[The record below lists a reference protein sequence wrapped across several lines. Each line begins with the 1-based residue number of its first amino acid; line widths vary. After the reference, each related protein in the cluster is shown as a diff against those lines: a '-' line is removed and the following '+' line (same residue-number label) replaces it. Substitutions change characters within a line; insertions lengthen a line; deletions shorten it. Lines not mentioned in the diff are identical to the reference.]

1 MYDIVET
8 IWYSITYICEPVYS
22 FLKKMYV
29 DEQTHRFLPHW
40 FSAMFEKTYKHHI
53 EKYIPEVGAVRDIG
67 TFSSLFCDIS
77 TNIFDLILKNHI
89 QNTKNM
95 I

>member
-29 DEQTHRFLPHW
+29 AEQTHWFLPHW

-53 EKYIPEVGAVRDIG
+53 EKYIPKVGAVRVS
-67 TFSSLFCDIS
+67 FYF
-77 TNIFDLILKNHI
+77 
-89 QNTKNM
+89 
-95 I
+95 